1 MLFNFSLAVIALAP
15 EAAEHGSLIE
25 VNPGLIF
32 WTIITFLILV
42 LVLTKVAWKPIIAA
56 LNQRESAIKEAM
68 EKAETAKEEAKK
80 VLDENQANLAHAEE
94 EAKKIVDQSREFA
107 EKLKEQML
115 NESKQQAQKIIEDAT
130 AVIERQKDSA
140 FDELKSHVAQI
151 AIQATEKILRE
162 KMDAES
168 QKKIVNEYIS
178 EITKN

>member
-1 MLFNFSLAVIALAP
+1 MLLKLSLAVIALTP
-15 EAAEHGSLIE
+15 ESGGGSLID

-32 WTIITFLILV
+32 WTVITFLILLV
-42 LVLTKVAWKPIIAA
+42 VLTKVAWKPILAA
-56 LNQRESAIKEAM
+56 LNQRESAIREAL
-68 EKAETAKEEAKK
+68 EKAEKAKEEARK
-80 VLDENQANLAHAEE
+80 VLDENQSNLAQAET

-107 EKLKEQML
+107 EKLKEQMM
-115 NESKQQAQKIIEDAT
+115 NESKLQAQKIIEDAT
-130 AVIERQKDSA
+130 AEIQRQKESA

>member
-1 MLFNFSLAVIALAP
+1 MLFNLSLAVIALAP
-15 EAAEHGSLIE
+15 EGGGTLID

-32 WTIITFLILV
+32 WTVITFVV
-42 LVLTKVAWKPIIAA
+42 LMIILTKVAWKPIIAA
-56 LNQRESAIKEAM
+56 LNQRETAITEAL
-68 EKAETAKEEAKK
+68 EKAENAKEEARK
-80 VLDENQANLAHAEE
+80 VLDENQANLVHAEE

-107 EKLKEQML
+107 EKLKEQMII
-115 NESKQQAQKIIEDAT
+115 ESKQQAKKIIEDA
-130 AVIERQKDSA
+130 AAEIERQKESA
-140 FDELKSHVAQI
+140 FDELKSQVVQI